1 MTDKLVSQLDANGYY
16 FGPTWA
22 QESPLEPGIWLI
34 PAGAIEVD
42 PPEEVLSGKR
52 YWYADGAWQVEDI
65 PAPPGPTPEQILS
78 AQSAKLSSLKAEAEA
93 QKTALTKRISVLQD
107 AIDNV
112 GVEGAEEFAATPEEQ
127 IEFPNRK
134 AQLTKWKNYAIALG
148 RVTTQAGW
156 PPEVVWPAQPAE
168 GMDLTVS
175 SVAPNSPQLQ

>member
-22 QESPLEPGIWLI
+22 QESPLDPGIWLI

-93 QKTALTKRISVLQD
+93 QKTALTNRIGVLND
-107 AIDNV
+107 SI
-112 GVEGAEEFAATPEEQ
+112 ELEMATPEEEAELPVRTTQ
-127 IEFPNRK
+127 IK
-134 AQLTKWKNYAIALG
+134 AWKTYAVLLG

-156 PPEVVWPAQPAE
+156 PPEVVWPAQPAA

-175 SVAPNSPQLQ
+175 ASAPETV